1 MRLYGIRWNDG
12 KKFDNFWIPNSEY
25 VKIQNLTKLGLYG
38 YQNVRNCMKNTV
50 NDVKISENCCSN
62 PQKTLNSRFL
72 STVAPEAA
80 ASPAADAAAA
90 ENAEVV
96 EDSGKPTKTQ
106 RLTQPYSSKAIT
118 TLKLDQYPFIPPFPP
133 SSPFP
138 MTNAYM
144 SLLLRYVEREWWK
157 TGKRMTFW
165 ASWRQLRDVKRR
177 QQVQEVGADRMR
189 LKAIKFNTILPQ
201 AIRDEAAEKMQKA
214 RRYDHPRLILNMCQF
229 TGRQRGKIKPYRL
242 SRHLFRRFADRSA
255 LSGVQRAMW

>member
-1 MRLYGIRWNDG
+1 MRAPNYLCMNAQMLRALRGAADLLLKSSAPATTTTVATSYTVYGGMMGR
-12 KKFDNFWIPNSEY
+12 
-25 VKIQNLTKLGLYG
+25 
-38 YQNVRNCMKNTV
+38 
-50 NDVKISENCCSN
+50 
-62 PQKTLNSRFL
+62 RFL
-72 STVAPEAA
+72 STPAPEAA

-96 EDSGKPTKTQ
+96 EDSGEPTKTK

-118 TLKLDQYPFIPPFPP
+118 TLKLDQYP
-133 SSPFP
+133 
-138 MTNAYM
+138 
-144 SLLLRYVEREWWK
+144 LYVEREWWK